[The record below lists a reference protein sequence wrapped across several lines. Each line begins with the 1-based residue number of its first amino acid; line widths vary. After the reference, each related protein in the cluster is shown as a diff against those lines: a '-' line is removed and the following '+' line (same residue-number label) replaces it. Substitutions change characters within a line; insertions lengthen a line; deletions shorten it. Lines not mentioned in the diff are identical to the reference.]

1 MFCYQCEQTARTD
14 DIVGCA
20 TAKGNCGKDA
30 QTSDLQDLLIY
41 AIKGVAQYAKEARRL
56 GVADN
61 GAGRFMMRG
70 MFATLTNVNFVPAR
84 ISALIT
90 EAGTIRNRLQSA
102 VEKAAAE
109 KGEAA
114 PVLDGPATWRI
125 PENPS
130 ELLAQA
136 EMAAVRA
143 GEQDVGE
150 DVIGLRALLLYGMKG
165 ICAYGFHAQVLDQ
178 ETDEIFE
185 GIEDLLA
192 YLATDPTDPAE
203 LTAKALE
210 GGQVNFK
217 IMEILDKGAREKFG
231 IPEPTEVRMNPI
243 AGKCILVSGH
253 DMVDL
258 KAILEQTEGTG
269 INVYTHGEM
278 LPSHAYPELKKFKHL
293 AGNYGT
299 AWQEQ
304 QREFSDFPG
313 PILMTSNCLIEP
325 QPAYR
330 GRIFTTGPVG
340 WPGVRHI
347 EGFDFSMLIQA
358 AKALPGFAEDWEQK
372 TAMVGF
378 GRESILGVAD
388 TVIDAV
394 KQGAIKHFF
403 LVGGCD
409 GSLPGRS
416 YYTDFVEQTPDDTV
430 VLTLGCGKYRF
441 NHLDLGD
448 IGGIPRLLDVGQCN
462 DSYSAI
468 QVAVALSK
476 AFDCDINDL
485 PLTLN
490 ISWFEQKAA
499 AVLLTLL
506 ALNVKGIRLGPTLP
520 AFLTPAVVN
529 TLVETFD
536 VCTITTPEADLAESL
551 KLAS

>member
-1 MFCYQCEQTARTD
+1 MFCYQCEETARYEGGAGCNST
-14 DIVGCA
+14 VGM
-20 TAKGNCGKDA
+20 CGKDE

-41 AIKGVAQYAKEARRL
+41 AVKGVAQYAQKAREL

-61 GAGRFMMRG
+61 EAGRFMMRA
-70 MFATLTNVNFVPAR
+70 MFTTLTNVNFVPAR
-84 ISALIT
+84 INALIK
-90 EAGTIRNRLQSA
+90 EAKETKDRLKDACEKAAGSA
-102 VEKAAAE
+102 VELE
-109 KGEAA
+109 
-114 PVLDGPATWRI
+114 GPASWRI
-125 PENPS
+125 PAETS

-136 EMAAVRA
+136 EMAAIRA
-143 GEQDVGE
+143 GEAEVGE
-150 DVIGLRALLLYGMKG
+150 DIIGLRSLLLYGMKG
-165 ICAYGFHAQVLDQ
+165 ICAYGFHALVLDK
-178 ETDEIFE
+178 EADEVFA
-185 GIEDLLA
+185 GIEDVLA
-192 YLATDPTDPAE
+192 YLASDPTDVNE

-210 GGQVNFK
+210 GGKVNYK
-217 IMEILDKGAREKFG
+217 IMELLDAGARDKFG
-231 IPEPTEVRMNPI
+231 IPEPTQVRMSPK
-243 AGKCILVSGH
+243 AGKAILISGH

-278 LPSHAYPELKKFKHL
+278 LPSHAYPELKKFEHL
-293 AGNYGT
+293 AGNYGG
-299 AWQEQ
+299 AWQDQ
-304 QREFSDFPG
+304 QQDFADFPG

-325 QPAYR
+325 QASYR
-330 GRIFTTGPVG
+330 QRIFTTGPVG
-340 WPGVRHI
+340 WPGLRHI
-347 EGFDFSMLIQA
+347 EGHNFSMLVQA
-358 AKALPGFAEDWEQK
+358 AKALPGFAQDAEEK

-394 KQGAIKHFF
+394 KGGAIKHFF

-409 GSLPGRS
+409 GHLPGRS
-416 YYTDFVEQTPDDTV
+416 YYTDFVEQAPKDTV

-448 IGGIPRLLDVGQCN
+448 IGGVPRLLDVGQCN

-468 QVAVALSK
+468 QVAIALAD
-476 AFDCDINDL
+476 AFDCDINEL

-529 TLVETFD
+529 TLVEAFD
-536 VCTITTPEADLAESL
+536 IKTITTPEADLADALGAAAE
-551 KLAS
+551 